1 MKIKH
6 LPIISG
12 LLLTTLLATSCL
24 KSDKQNYVLG
34 TDATIHS
41 MQIDT
46 VYGKKVAL
54 TIDQANNRIFNKDSL
69 PVHAD
74 TIVNKIL
81 ITDIVTGGSW
91 ITRKLDADRDTIFNY
106 VTDSLDLTKPTEL
119 TVYAMDVNISRKY
132 TLQINVHK
140 QDPDSL
146 SWKTFIPQAP
156 LGQAGRIFE
165 ALGENLLVF
174 TPDLKIYKAHDLSPV
189 QWEELTVTGLEE
201 ITKINRVVPSP
212 EKDKLYLF
220 ADQAIYS
227 STDGASWQKM
237 ALDGPVDQLLSVAK
251 SRIMVIGKNDQGVTS
266 FGYAELK
273 DEPTKLVFSSPVPQ
287 DFAWDNIT
295 SAYYHLSD
303 LVMVLPR
310 SVADQE
316 YAYVWMSE
324 NGEDWHKQVSASDHK
339 KCPALEHSQLF
350 YYNNKLYAFG
360 GDYAKFYESLNGM
373 DWNEASDKFYLPA
386 EFKEQGANV
395 FTVDSNR
402 YMWLNF
408 DSSNEL
414 WRGRLNKFG
423 HKIQK

>member
-119 TVYAMDVNISRKY
+119 TVYAMDVNIKRKY
-132 TLQINVHK
+132 NLILNIHK

-146 SWKTFIPQAP
+146 SWKAFIPQAP
-156 LGQAGRIFE
+156 LGQAGRVFE

-227 STDGASWQKM
+227 STDGVSWQKM

-402 YMWLNF
+402 CMWLNF

>member
-156 LGQAGRIFE
+156 LGQAGRVFE

-227 STDGASWQKM
+227 STDGVSWQKM

-402 YMWLNF
+402 YIWLNF